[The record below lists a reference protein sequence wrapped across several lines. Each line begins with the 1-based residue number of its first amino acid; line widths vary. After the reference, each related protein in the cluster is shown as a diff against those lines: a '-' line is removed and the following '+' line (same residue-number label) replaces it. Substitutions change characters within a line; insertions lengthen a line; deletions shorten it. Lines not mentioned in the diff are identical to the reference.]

1 MSARR
6 RTAFVAMLIAAMV
19 VAGVATS
26 AESSPPTVVATGPR
40 VGSGGG
46 TRAAWY
52 CAEGTSI
59 PNGRADEEVVLGNVA
74 RTPSDAVVTVFGGS
88 DLAPVSRSFTVP
100 PGRVVR
106 VRVADILASPEPG
119 VLVEVNGG
127 ATAVEHRISRR
138 TDDALGPCA
147 REPSSEAH
155 FASGTSLKGAEL
167 WLALFNPFPDD
178 AIVDIRG
185 TTGDGLRA
193 PGGLQGVVVPRF
205 TRVSVPVHDL
215 IPRVDL
221 VAIDATVRRGR
232 AIIEQSLALDGT
244 DGRTGLALS
253 LGGIPARRW
262 FFPAGLIGSGHQ
274 ERIVL
279 ANSSDRDASVKVHF
293 ALDAAAAIEPV
304 SMLVPGTSALAVDLG
319 RVPADIGFSVIVDA
333 SRPVVAEMIGAS
345 SAPQPVAGRGLA
357 SDLGFTSGATDWVV
371 VPSHV
376 EAGSVDGLAIV
387 ATDRRTHRV
396 QVIRTDGP
404 RSRVVARTV
413 VPKTGRVVVDL
424 SKLLSSPNVA
434 LTVRAEGPVAVERE
448 STNPGFSRSH
458 AVLR

>member
-1 MSARR
+1 MSARL
-6 RTAFVAMLIAAMV
+6 RTAFVAVLIAGMV
-19 VAGVATS
+19 VAGVVTRR
-26 AESSPPTVVATGPR
+26 ESPPQLLVQAGPR
-40 VGSGGG
+40 VGSGHD
-46 TRAAWY
+46 TRVAWY

-74 RTPSDAVVTVFGGS
+74 KISSDAVVTVFGGS
-88 DLAPVSRSFTVP
+88 DLAPVSRSLTVP

-119 VLVEVNGG
+119 VLVEVSGG
-127 ATAVEHRISRR
+127 ATAVEHRISRG

-147 REPSSEAH
+147 REPSSDAH
-155 FASGTSLKGAEL
+155 FASGTSRKGAEL

-178 AIVDIRG
+178 AIVDVRG

-205 TRVSVPVHDL
+205 SRVSVPVHDL

-232 AIIEQSLALDGT
+232 AIIEQSFALDGT
-244 DGRTGLALS
+244 DGRSGLAMS
-253 LGGIPARRW
+253 LGEVPARRW

-279 ANSSDRDASVKVHF
+279 ANSADRDASVKVEF

-304 SMLVPGTSALAVDLG
+304 SMSVPGTSAVAVDLG
-319 RVPADIGFSVIVDA
+319 RVPADIGFSVIVHA
-333 SRPVVAEMIGAS
+333 SRPVVAEMISAS
-345 SAPQPVAGRGLA
+345 SAPQPVTDRGLA
-357 SDLGFTSGATDWVV
+357 SDLGFTTGAKDWVV
-371 VPSHV
+371 VPSHLQ
-376 EAGSVDGLAIV
+376 AGSVDGLAIV
-387 ATDRRTHRV
+387 ATDRQSHRV
-396 QVIRTDGP
+396 QIVRTDGP
-404 RSRVVARTV
+404 RSRVVARAV
-413 VPKTGRVVVDL
+413 VPKSGRVLVDL

-434 LTVRAEGPVAVERE
+434 LTVRAEGPVVVERE
-448 STNPGFSRSH
+448 SRRPGFSQSH